1 LNWEQPNPPVL
12 PTIPEPKNS
21 ITYDSFFAV
30 LDQHVN
36 DNHLIVADIGLSS
49 FGGSSSLK
57 INRQDGFLAQNIWPS
72 IGWSVPAGLGASFR
86 EDVRTFVI
94 VGDGAFKLTCQAVS
108 TMVQEGRNA
117 VVFVLNNKVY
127 GVEQMLLD
135 PAPYK
140 TGSSAP
146 FEEANILQEWD
157 YVSLM
162 KGFSNNAGNAKSA
175 VVNSVGDLQ
184 STLED
189 ISCDT
194 ASTYLVSI
202 NLDERDYPSAWK
214 LFVNK

>member
-1 LNWEQPNPPVL
+1 
-12 PTIPEPKNS
+12 
-21 ITYDSFFAV
+21 V

-57 INRQDGFLAQNIWPS
+57 INRQDGFLAQNIWAS

-127 GVEQMLLD
+127 GVEQMLLN

-162 KGFSNNAGNAKSA
+162 KGFSNNSGNAKSA
-175 VVNSVGDLQ
+175 VVNTIDDLE
-184 STLED
+184 SLLEE
-189 ISCDT
+189 ISCNT